1 MKNKIVL
8 AKLVLSLMVVGLLT
22 GIMPLPAL
30 AKNKALYNKGVEM
43 MAQGKTVAKRGV
55 ATIRKGQEMYV
66 KIAQE
71 KGFSSDVTAGNQQIE
86 TGLAKAR
93 EGVGYLD
100 LGQKQ
105 YQKAKKG
112 KNQQAANAGLE
123 KMMQGGNMVQDALK
137 VIQEGVK
144 MNNDVLRAKNLE
156 SQVEAP
162 TRTILKGSESGL
174 TGIKQF
180 LKGQKLVMENK

>member
-1 MKNKIVL
+1 MKYRMVL
-8 AKLVLSLMVVGLLT
+8 AKTGVALTVVGLLT
-22 GIMPLPAL
+22 GIMSLPAL
-30 AKNKALYNKGVEM
+30 AKSKALYNKGVEM
-43 MAQGKTVAKRGV
+43 MAQGKKVAKSGV
-55 ATIRKGQEMYV
+55 ATIRKGQDMYV

-71 KGFSSDVTAGNQQIE
+71 KGFTSDVAQGNEKIE
-86 TGLAKAR
+86 SGLSQAR
-93 EGVGYLD
+93 QGVSYLD

-105 YQKAKKG
+105 YKTARG
-112 KNQQAANAGLE
+112 KNPQAANAGLE
-123 KMMQGGNMVQDALK
+123 KMMKGGNMVQDALK

-180 LKGQKLVMENK
+180 LKGQRLVMENK

>member
-1 MKNKIVL
+1 MQYKMVL
-8 AKLVLSLMVVGLLT
+8 AKTVVALMVVGLLA
-22 GIMPLPAL
+22 GIMSSPAL
-30 AKNKALYNKGVEM
+30 AKNKALYNKGVTM
-43 MAQGKTVAKRGV
+43 MAQGKEVAKQGV
-55 ATIRKGQEMYV
+55 ATIRRGQDMYV

-71 KGFSSDVTAGNQQIE
+71 KGFASDVAQGNQKIE
-86 TGLAKAR
+86 AGLSQAR
-93 EGVGYLD
+93 QGVSYLNV
-100 LGQKQ
+100 GQKQ
-105 YQKAKKG
+105 YQTSKR
-112 KNQQAANAGLE
+112 KNPKVANTGLE
-123 KMMQGGNMVQDALK
+123 KMMEGGNMVQDALK

-180 LKGQKLVMENK
+180 LAGQKLVMENK

>member
-1 MKNKIVL
+1 MKR
-8 AKLVLSLMVVGLLT
+8 KLLLTRAVVSFMFLGLLVGMT
-22 GIMPLPAL
+22 PAPAL
-30 AKNKALYNKGVEM
+30 AKSKAMYNKGVKM
-43 MAQGKTVAKRGV
+43 MAQGKSVAKNGV
-55 ATIRKGQEMYV
+55 ATIRKGQDMYV

-71 KGFSSDVTAGNQQIE
+71 KGFASDVAAGNQKIE
-86 TGLAKAR
+86 AGLSQAR
-93 EGVGYLD
+93 QGAGYLD

-123 KMMQGGNMVQDALK
+123 KMIEGANMVQDALK

-144 MNNDVLRAKNLE
+144 MNNDVLRAKNME
-156 SQVEAP
+156 SMVEAP
-162 TRTILKGSESGL
+162 TRMILKGSESGL

-180 LKGQKLVMENK
+180 LSGQKLVMENK

>member
-1 MKNKIVL
+1 MKYKMVL
-8 AKLVLSLMVVGLLT
+8 AKTVVALMVVGLLT
-22 GIMPLPAL
+22 GIMSAPAL
-30 AKNKALYNKGVEM
+30 AKNKALYNKGVQM
-43 MAQGKTVAKRGV
+43 MAQGKDVAKKGV
-55 ATIRKGQEMYV
+55 ATIRKGQDMYV

-71 KGFSSDVTAGNQQIE
+71 KGFTSDVAQGNQKIE
-86 TGLAKAR
+86 AGLSQAR
-93 EGVGYLD
+93 QGVSYLD

-105 YQKAKKG
+105 YQTAKG
-112 KNQQAANAGLE
+112 KKPQTANAGLE
-123 KMMQGGNMVQDALK
+123 KMAKGGNMVQEALK

-144 MNNDVLRAKNLE
+144 MNNDVLRTKNLE

-180 LKGQKLVMENK
+180 LAGQKLVMENK